1 MLPFIPKCGN
11 HLTSTLSHC
20 FLVVSSLSLYIS
32 AVLSPLCQSTF
43 LPFSLLSV
51 DLHLC
56 LYLSFPL
63 HSSFPVFLSS
73 LVHHAARPWQCSWLI
88 EMCKSLWHRMNRQF
102 LAGRP
107 TPLCALPLN
116 WSAPVCPPSLPLPP
130 TPSTPPALSLWPGSF
145 WHQRGGLCIPSKCL
159 KPIQL
164 GGFA

>member
-88 EMCKSLWHRMNRQF
+88 EMCKSLWHGMNRQF

-116 WSAPVCPPSLPLPP
+116 WSAPVRPPSLRPLRPLHPP
-130 TPSTPPALSLWPGSF
+130 HPLLSHSGQVLSDIKGGGYAS
-145 WHQRGGLCIPSKCL
+145 HQS
-159 KPIQL
+159 
-164 GGFA
+164 A